1 MENCIFCKIVNRES
15 SATIVFEDDVSMVIE
30 PRDSISKGHV
40 LVISKKHVV
49 NMLDAD
55 DEILSHAIIVAK
67 NIGKDLLEK
76 NSAQALNL
84 LHAAGKEAQQSAF
97 HLHFHV
103 VPRYDNDG
111 LDLWFRN
118 NL

>member
-1 MENCIFCKIVNRES
+1 MEDCIFCKIVKRES
-15 SATIVFEDDVSMVIE
+15 PASIVFEDDVSMVIE
-30 PRDSISKGHV
+30 PIDPISQGHV
-40 LVISKKHVV
+40 LVIPKKHVV
-49 NMLDAD
+49 NMLDANN
-55 DEILSHAIIVAK
+55 EILSHLIVVAK

-76 NSAQALNL
+76 NNAQAMNL
-84 LHAAGKEAQQSAF
+84 LHAAGKEAQQSVF

-103 VPRYDNDG
+103 VPRYENDG

>member
-1 MENCIFCKIVNRES
+1 
-15 SATIVFEDDVSMVIE
+15 MVIE
-30 PRDSISKGHV
+30 PIDPISQGHV
-40 LVISKKHVV
+40 LVIPKKHVV
-49 NMLDAD
+49 NMLDANN
-55 DEILSHAIIVAK
+55 EILSHLIVVAK

-76 NSAQALNL
+76 NNAQAMNL
-84 LHAAGKEAQQSAF
+84 LHAAGKEAQQSVF

-103 VPRYDNDG
+103 VPRYENDG

>member
-1 MENCIFCKIVNRES
+1 MEDCIFCKIVKRES
-15 SATIVFEDDVSMVIE
+15 PASIVFEDNVSMVIE
-30 PRDSISKGHV
+30 PIDPVSKGHV
-40 LVISKKHVV
+40 LVIPKKHVV
-49 NMLDAD
+49 NMLDANN
-55 DEILSHAIIVAK
+55 EILSHLIVVAK

-76 NSAQALNL
+76 NNAQAMNL
-84 LHAAGKEAQQSAF
+84 LHAAGKEAQQSVF

-103 VPRYDNDG
+103 VPRYENDE